1 MVKIR
6 VPTNLRDHCGGV
18 SELALSAAT
27 VRLALAELERS
38 QPKLYHNLCDETG
51 AVRRDVS
58 LLVNEFHLRDP
69 NELETI
75 LAPGDVL
82 TILPESSE

>member
-6 VPTNLRDHCGGV
+6 VPTNLRDHCGGA

-27 VRLALAELERS
+27 VRLALVELERS
-38 QPKLYHNLCDETG
+38 QPTLYRNLCDETG
-51 AVRRDVS
+51 AIRRDVS
-58 LLVNEFHLRDP
+58 LFVNEFHLRDRD
-69 NELETI
+69 ELETI

>member
-6 VPTNLRDHCGGV
+6 VPTKLRDHCGGV

-38 QPKLYHNLCDETG
+38 QPTLYRNLCDETG
-51 AVRRDVS
+51 AIRRDVS
-58 LLVNEFHLRDP
+58 LFVNEFHLRDRD
-69 NELETI
+69 ELETI

>member
-6 VPTNLRDHCGGV
+6 VPTQLRSHCGGAA
-18 SELALSAAT
+18 ELALSAST

-38 QPKLYHNLCDETG
+38 QPSLYHNLCDETG
-51 AVRRDVS
+51 AVRRDVN
-58 LLVNEFHLRDP
+58 LFVNEFHLRDRE
-69 NELETI
+69 ELETI
-75 LAPGDVL
+75 LTPGDVL